1 MLSEMEK
8 ALAGNLMA
16 LQVYAV
22 KYGGPDEC
30 RAAFCLYTISRCV
43 EDCWRRMASLSRVTV
58 QKWILGT
65 NRVLRRFNAKP
76 PAIHAIMGPVSC
88 TNKSLLE

>member
-1 MLSEMEK
+1 MLLEMEK
-8 ALAGNLMA
+8 DQAGYLMA
-16 LQVYAV
+16 LQAYAV

-43 EDCWRRMASLSRVTV
+43 EDCWRCMASLNRVTV

-65 NRVLRRFNAKP
+65 NRVLGRFNAKL
-76 PAIHAIMGPVSC
+76 PAHPA
-88 TNKSLLE
+88 KSPCYYKPC